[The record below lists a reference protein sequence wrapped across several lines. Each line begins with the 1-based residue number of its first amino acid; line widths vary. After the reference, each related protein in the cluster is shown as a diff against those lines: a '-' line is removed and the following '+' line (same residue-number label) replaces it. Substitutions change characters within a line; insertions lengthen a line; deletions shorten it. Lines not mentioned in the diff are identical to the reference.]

1 MQLHDIPPSGLG
13 QYDGTVRSYR
23 VLPLK
28 AVVDDRICDGYTYS
42 VAFKTMRQCFAHPEM
57 LLEDRKIGGWGIFLV
72 KKNVDE
78 VTYAYENGKN
88 VLTIRKNIS

>member
-1 MQLHDIPPSGLG
+1 
-13 QYDGTVRSYR
+13 
-23 VLPLK
+23 
-28 AVVDDRICDGYTYS
+28 
-42 VAFKTMRQCFAHPEM
+42 M

-88 VLTIRKNIS
+88 VLTIRKNIY

>member
-1 MQLHDIPPSGLG
+1 MEEIFVNIASYAYEGKHGQAVIQAKVTNSPKSIELIFQDEGIP
-13 QYDGTVRSYR
+13 YN
-23 VLPLK
+23 PLDR
-28 AVVDDRICDGYTYS
+28 DDPD
-42 VAFKTMRQCFAHPEM
+42 PEM